1 MLRERIDRRALVTG
15 AGSGL
20 GRETAIALGA
30 TGARVALVDVDFD
43 AAETVA
49 SEVRQAGGLPLPLAA
64 SVTDPGAL
72 ATAFSRV
79 EDAWGGL
86 DLLVNNAGVSG
97 NRPTLELTREE
108 WLRTV
113 DVNLNGVFYAAQE
126 AGRRMVRQGRGC
138 IVNIASIY
146 GEVAAPQRAAYCA
159 SKAAVAMLTKVL
171 AIEWAAHGVR
181 VNAVAPGY
189 VETALTRDLVREGR
203 LDLAAMER
211 RTPMGRLGQP
221 RDIAGAVLFLASEE
235 AGYVTG
241 QVLGVDGGWTAY
253 GYV

>member
-1 MLRERIDRRALVTG
+1 MLAAKADKRALVTG

-20 GRETAIALGA
+20 GRETALSLGA
-30 TGARVALVDVDFD
+30 AGARVALLDVDLD
-43 AAETVA
+43 AAETVGA
-49 SEVRQAGGLPLPLAA
+49 EVRQAGGLPLAIGA
-64 SVTDPGAL
+64 SVTDPA
-72 ATAFSRV
+72 AMAEAFARV
-79 EDAWGGL
+79 DAAWGGL

-97 NRPTLELTREE
+97 NRRTLDLAGED
-108 WLRTV
+108 WSRTI

-126 AGRRMVRQGRGC
+126 AGRRMVRQGYGC
-138 IVNIASIY
+138 IVNVASIY
-146 GEVAAPQRAAYCA
+146 GLVAAPERAAYCA

-189 VETALTRDLVREGR
+189 VETALTRELVRERR
-203 LDLAAMER
+203 LDLSAMER
-211 RTPMGRLGQP
+211 RTPMGRLGRP
-221 RDIAGAVLFLASEE
+221 EDIAGAVMFLASEE
-235 AGYVTG
+235 AAYITG